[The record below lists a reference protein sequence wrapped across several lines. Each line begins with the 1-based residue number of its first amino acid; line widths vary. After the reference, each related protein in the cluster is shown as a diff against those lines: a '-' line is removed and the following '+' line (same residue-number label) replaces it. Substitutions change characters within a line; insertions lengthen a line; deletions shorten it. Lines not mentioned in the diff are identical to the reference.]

1 MNYVGIATDKNDV
14 SKSDPTMGPIYVA
27 EKNGVQ
33 LALDMKV
40 LISL

>member
-1 MNYVGIATDKNDV
+1 MNYVGIATDKND
-14 SKSDPTMGPIYVA
+14 PTMGPIYVA
-27 EKNGVQ
+27 ENNGVQ

>member
-1 MNYVGIATDKNDV
+1 MNYVGIATYKNDV

-27 EKNGVQ
+27 ENNGVQ